1 MAGIHYDCEDKE
13 EEYIDIKTIKTIKTI
28 KEEKEIII
36 IPPAS
41 SANSNI
47 FINDQHKLYYGT
59 GSDLKKITET
69 QLAEIAQLKIIQKFK
84 SKNPFG
90 E

>member
-13 EEYIDIKTIKTIKTI
+13 EEYIDTKAIKYI

-36 IPPAS
+36 IPPSS
-41 SANSNI
+41 SANTNI

-59 GSDLKKITET
+59 GSELKKITEP